1 MQVDIFETAVQ
12 YRCMSDIAYIHPCT
26 PYVTLQVMNG
36 MHNGEK
42 SYLFHLMFI
51 WSKTVIKV
59 RIVLDL
65 LRIVM
70 FQLRI

>member
-1 MQVDIFETAVQ
+1 MQVDIFETAFQ
-12 YRCMSDIAYIHPCT
+12 YRCMSDIAYIDPYT

-59 RIVLDL
+59 LIVLD
-65 LRIVM
+65 
-70 FQLRI
+70 QLRTV